1 MAQPG
6 AQARVEELYR
16 RFGPAILRRCLKLL
30 RDPAEA
36 EDATQEVFVRVFR
49 SLDRFTYGET
59 ALPWIYQIATRFCLH
74 RIRDGARH
82 EGAHARMPSPA
93 DEAGGQDLG
102 RALADRQVAGRL
114 LASFDER
121 TALIAV
127 HALVDGMTQEEVAQ
141 ALQLSRKT
149 VGIHLQK
156 FVQRARALL
165 AETPPAAPQEGA

>member
-16 RFGPAILRRCLKLL
+16 RYGPAILRRCLKLL

-49 SLDRFTYGET
+49 SLDQFTYGDS
-59 ALPWIYQIATRFCLH
+59 ALPWIYQIATRLCLH
-74 RIRDGARH
+74 RIRDGARR
-82 EGAHARMPSPA
+82 EGARARLPLPA
-93 DEAGGQDLG
+93 EGSGPDLG
-102 RALADRQVAGRL
+102 HALADRQVAGRL

-127 HALVDGMTQEEVAQ
+127 HHLVDGMTQEEVAQ

-149 VGIHLQK
+149 VGIRLQK
-156 FVQRARALL
+156 FIQRAQALL
-165 AETPPAAPQEGA
+165 AQEGA